1 MSEYGLL
8 GKKLGHSF
16 SKEIHSYIGDY
27 LYEPMEMDEKELD
40 EFLTKKDFKAVN
52 VTIPYKQ
59 TVIPYLDEMTDAA
72 KTIGAVNCIKNEG
85 GKLIGHNTDFEG
97 FRDLLLKNRVSLQNK
112 KVLILG
118 TGGTSDTVNAVCESM
133 NAGNIIKVSRTA
145 KNGAVDYKSAKLLHS
160 DAQIILNTTPSGMYP
175 NIFDSPIT
183 LDGFDR
189 LEAVMD
195 VIFNPLRSALI
206 TGALKRGITAEGGL
220 YMLVA
225 QAVRASEFFMSVVYP
240 DSLCE
245 SIFKKI
251 LVKKTNI
258 VLTGMP
264 ASGKTTIGTRV
275 AQILQRDFIDTDLL
289 IVENAKMSIPEI
301 FEKYGEAHFRELE
314 TEAVKQ
320 ASKLCGVVIA
330 TGGGAVLREENIKAL
345 KMNGKIFF
353 RDRHPDLLVP
363 TSDRPTAF
371 DKEQM
376 LKRYEER
383 YPIYAKTAD
392 FIINQ
397 NGIKA
402 AVKQIIDNL

>member
-1 MSEYGLL
+1 MAEYGLL

-16 SKEIHSYIGDY
+16 SKEIHSYIGTY
-27 LYEPMEMDEKELD
+27 KYELMEMDENELD
-40 EFLTKKDFKAVN
+40 EFLKSKDFKAVN

-72 KTIGAVNCIKNEG
+72 KSIGAVNCIKNQNG
-85 GKLIGHNTDFEG
+85 RLIGHNTDFDG
-97 FRDLLLKNRVSLQNK
+97 FRDLLIKNGVSLEGK

-118 TGGTSDTVNAVCESM
+118 TGGTSDTVYAVCKSM
-133 NAGNIIKVSRTA
+133 NADKIIKVSRTA
-145 KNGAVDYKSAKLLHS
+145 KNGAVTYEEAKIFHN
-160 DAQIILNTTPSGMYP
+160 DAKIILNTTPSGMYP
-175 NIFDSPIT
+175 DIYNSPIN
-183 LDGFDR
+183 LDAFTK

-195 VIFNPLRSALI
+195 VIFNPLRTALVSDAI
-206 TGALKRGITAEGGL
+206 NKGINAEGGL

-225 QAVRASEFFMSVVYP
+225 QAVRASEFFMDTVYP
-240 DSLCE
+240 DSLC
-245 SIFKKI
+245 SNIFNKTLKN
-251 LVKKTNI
+251 KTNI

-275 AQILQRDFIDTDLL
+275 AEMLQRDFVDTDLL

-363 TSDRPTAF
+363 TFDRPTAF

-383 YPIYAKTAD
+383 YPIYTKTAD
-392 FIINQ
+392 FIIDQ
-397 NGIKA
+397 DGIKA
-402 AVKQIIDNL
+402 AAKQIIDNL